1 MILQIA
7 AVANNAEQKN
17 FLSSSPSI
25 SPRII
30 YLVTMHSEETIKY
43 FLWKLNIFKI
53 SMRCCSGGGV
63 CAGAADVPVAAPGR
77 VRAAGGGLL
86 PGAGAQPH
94 EAVPRL
100 HVRRD
105 PRRVLQV
112 ELSSRYGSTILTSEK
127 EQYFSTT
134 GTSTFNTSS
143 I

>member
-94 EAVPRL
+94 EALPRL

>member
-1 MILQIA
+1 
-7 AVANNAEQKN
+7 
-17 FLSSSPSI
+17 
-25 SPRII
+25 
-30 YLVTMHSEETIKY
+30 
-43 FLWKLNIFKI
+43 
-53 SMRCCSGGGV
+53 MRCCSGGGV

-94 EAVPRL
+94 EALPRL

-127 EQYFSTT
+127 EQYFLVENAYYWH
-134 GTSTFNTSS
+134 FHL
-143 I
+143 